1 MFFHIVLE
9 RNMQLHPS
17 FFGRSLRKN
26 LVSKLI
32 KDVEGT
38 CSGRHGFVVAVTGIE
53 SVGKGLVPDGTASAF
68 VTFPVKYQCVVF
80 RPFKGEILEAVVTLV
95 NKMGFFAE
103 AGPVQ
108 IFVSKHLI
116 PDDMEFQAGDMP
128 NYTTSDGSVK
138 IQKECEVRLKIIGTR
153 VDATEIAYIVYLGTL
168 PENGY
173 SAPSQHLKLLQ
184 ELVASNSDSASSLLI
199 RSYSRSFNGFAAYLS
214 LAESMK
220 KEVVSVFPSW
230 TYELDTTRSW
240 DFVGLGERAKR
251 ESVKESDVI
260 IGVFDSGIWPE
271 SESFHDQGFGPPPQK
286 WKGSCQGGRN
296 FTCNNKLI
304 GARFY
309 PKNSVSARDD
319 DGHGT
324 HTASTAAGN
333 AVQGA
338 SFYGLA
344 QGTAR
349 GGAPSTRVAAYK
361 VCLKDNGCKDVDI
374 LAAYDDAIAD
384 GVDVISISI
393 SRESPNILSNSFAI
407 GSFHAMSRGVVTVG
421 SAGNYGPDQG
431 TVANVFPW
439 MITVAASATDRRFV
453 DRVVLGNGKSLTG
466 LSVNPVNFNGT
477 KFPIVYGQNLL
488 RKGLCGQRP
497 GQREDRPLRDEFLAN
512 KEAYKAGAIG
522 SIVVDTYTRDVSIVH
537 PFPVSSLSSE
547 DYESVKSYV
556 KSAEN
561 PQAEILRSEEIID
574 KEAPYVP
581 SFSSRGPSFIIKNL
595 LKCTWIRDSGCIFS
609 RSSPSDNPGD
619 KRSVKFSVMS
629 GTSMACPHVA
639 ATPMTDVMKNPDQE
653 FAFGSGHINPTN
665 ATDPGLVYELELQD
679 YLKMLCAEGFG
690 PRLLTK
696 ISGQNITC
704 SERTEVKD
712 LNYPTMTTFTSALKP
727 FNVTFTRTVTN
738 VGSLNSTFKA
748 SVVPPRP
755 EIQISVE
762 PEVLSFGLLKEKKT
776 FVVTISGKGLNDGG
790 VLSSSLVWSDRSHSV
805 RSPIVAYSINPFG

>member
-1 MFFHIVLE
+1 MAKFLT
-9 RNMQLHPS
+9 
-17 FFGRSLRKN
+17 SLFLICLTFVFTRD
-26 LVSKLI
+26 VS
-32 KDVEGT
+32 
-38 CSGRHGFVVAVTGIE
+38 A
-53 SVGKGLVPDGTASAF
+53 
-68 VTFPVKYQCVVF
+68 
-80 RPFKGEILEAVVTLV
+80 
-95 NKMGFFAE
+95 
-103 AGPVQ
+103 
-108 IFVSKHLI
+108 
-116 PDDMEFQAGDMP
+116 DDDNRE
-128 NYTTSDGSVK
+128 
-138 IQKECEVRLKIIGTR
+138 
-153 VDATEIAYIVYLGTL
+153 AYIVYLGAL

-184 ELVASNSDSASSLLI
+184 ELFASNSDTASSLLI

-214 LAESMK
+214 LAESKILESMK
-220 KEVVSVFPSW
+220 KEVVFVFPSR
-230 TYELDTTRSW
+230 TYDLDTTRSW
-240 DFVGLGERAKR
+240 DFVGLGEKAKR
-251 ESVKESDVI
+251 ESAKESDVI

-271 SESFHDQGFGPPPQK
+271 SESFHDQGFGPPPQR
-286 WKGSCQGGRN
+286 WKGSCKGGRN

-304 GARFY
+304 GAMFY

-333 AVQGA
+333 PVQGA

-349 GGAPSTRVAAYK
+349 GGAPSARVAAYK
-361 VCLKDNGCKDVDI
+361 VCLKDVGCKDVDI

-393 SRESPNILSNSFAI
+393 SREAPNILSNSFAI
-407 GSFHAMSRGVVTVG
+407 GSFHAMTRGVVTVG

-453 DRVVLGNGKSLTG
+453 DRVVLGNGKALTG

-477 KFPIVYGQNLL
+477 KFPIVYGQNVSRTCPALQASFCAKDCVDRDL
-488 RKGLCGQRP
+488 VKGKIVLC
-497 GQREDRPLRDEFLAN
+497 DEFLAN
-512 KEAYKAGAIG
+512 KEAYKAGAVG
-522 SIVVDTYTRDVSIVH
+522 SIVLDTFTRDVSFVF
-537 PFPVSSLSSE
+537 PFPVSSLSLE
-547 DYESVKSYV
+547 DYNSVKSYV
-556 KSAEN
+556 KSDEN

-595 LKCTWIRDSGCIFS
+595 LKPDVSAPGLEILAAYSPEA
-609 RSSPSDNPGD
+609 SPSDNPGD

-639 ATPMTDVMKNPDQE
+639 GVAAYVKSFHPDWSPSAIKSAIMTTATPMMNVMKNPDLE
-653 FAFGSGHINPTN
+653 FAYGSGHINPTN

-679 YLKMLCAEGFG
+679 YLKMLCAEGFDPG
-690 PRLLTK
+690 LLTK
-696 ISGQNITC
+696 ISGRNITC

-712 LNYPTMTTFTSALKP
+712 LNYPTMTTFTTALKP

-738 VGSLNSTFKA
+738 VGSPNSTFKA
-748 SVVPPRP
+748 SVVPLRP

-776 FVVTISGKGLNDGG
+776 FVVTVSGKGLKDGS
-790 VLSSSLVWSDRSHSV
+790 VVSSSLVWSDGGHSV
-805 RSPIVAYSINPFG
+805 RSPVVAYSINPFGENHS